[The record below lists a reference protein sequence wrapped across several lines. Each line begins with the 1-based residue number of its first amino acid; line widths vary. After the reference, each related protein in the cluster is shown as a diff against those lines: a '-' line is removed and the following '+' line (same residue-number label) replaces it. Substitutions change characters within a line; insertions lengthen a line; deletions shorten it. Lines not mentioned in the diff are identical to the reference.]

1 MRDGLRSASALDMR
15 PSIATVIDVASDSGV
30 ITCGLG
36 FDPSDTDA
44 ARAGTSGV
52 LDVAFWTTRFN

>member
-1 MRDGLRSASALDMR
+1 MEYLKAPALDVR
-15 PSIATVIDVASDSGV
+15 PSIATVVDVAMASGV

-36 FDPSDTDA
+36 FDPSDTAA